1 MKKFFVTLFVS
12 LCAVQSIVAQDVLI
26 TTDGDVMTVY
36 IDDIGSSTIY
46 YKTENSDAAQLQRID
61 KSKVYMIN
69 PKMSLGTHT
78 AI

>member
-69 PKMSLGTHT
+69 PKMSLSTHT

>member
-1 MKKFFVTLFVS
+1 MKKFFITLIV
-12 LCAVQSIVAQDVLI
+12 LLYTLQSVVAQDVLI
-26 TTDGDVMTVY
+26 TTEGDVMTVY